1 MESIFIIDII
11 HKFELDIECFNP
23 SIFSSNQSLDLSKLL
38 LVQSFLGIVILF
50 TGLRDVVM
58 EQLVLVLFIHSDTC
72 GGGVC
77 GVVQCDFSQF

>member
-38 LVQSFLGIVILF
+38 LVQSFLGIVILS
-50 TGLRDVVM
+50 TRVKRCCNGITSPSP
-58 EQLVLVLFIHSDTC
+58 IHT
-72 GGGVC
+72 
-77 GVVQCDFSQF
+77 